1 MAHYRYSALNQDGG
15 RERGRLEAADAQAA
29 AQILHKRNWLVLE
42 LRASATSS
50 FTTRAERPA
59 MSVTALARFTQQLAT
74 LLGAG
79 QDLQRALGAVLK
91 QTTDVRHRA
100 LVETLRQQVKAGRP
114 FSSVLEEQG
123 RQFPTLYTALVRAG
137 EAGGTLQETL
147 SQLTDYLERSEKL
160 RGEVINALIY
170 PAFLIVG
177 VLGSLILLLTYVVPQ
192 FVPIFRDLNVPLPLI
207 TEVILAL
214 GQGLAAHALALG
226 AAVPL
231 LAAAVTLS
239 LRDPQRRVRIDARL
253 LRGKVLGG
261 LLQRIEVARFTRTLG
276 TLLSNGVGLLQ
287 ALVITQQVCGNRA
300 LRSQLAS
307 VTEAVKGGSTLVNGF
322 GSAPL
327 VPDLALQMI
336 EVGEQAGQLDAM
348 LLKVADIF
356 DVEAKRSI
364 DRMLAALVPTLTIV
378 MAALVAVIML
388 AIMLPLMSL
397 TSNI

>member
-1 MAHYRYSALNQDGG
+1 MSA
-15 RERGRLEAADAQAA
+15 
-29 AQILHKRNWLVLE
+29 
-42 LRASATSS
+42 
-50 FTTRAERPA
+50 
-59 MSVTALARFTQQLAT
+59 TALARFTQQLAT

-91 QTTDVRHRA
+91 QTTDVRQRA

-177 VLGSLILLLTYVVPQ
+177 VLGSLVLLLTYVVPQ

-261 LLQRIEVARFTRTLG
+261 LLQRIEVARLTRTLG

-322 GSAPL
+322 G
-327 VPDLALQMI
+327 
-336 EVGEQAGQLDAM
+336 
-348 LLKVADIF
+348 
-356 DVEAKRSI
+356 
-364 DRMLAALVPTLTIV
+364 
-378 MAALVAVIML
+378 
-388 AIMLPLMSL
+388 
-397 TSNI
+397 